1 MCGEA
6 MNLKTQS
13 ASRGTDRL
21 VAIGWHRLFLVG
33 ALSVIGGAACSS
45 SDTPRSSSEPMLT
58 TRGGG
63 PAVVVTAPLEP
74 APLPRT
80 VETTREPWK
89 FAAYPGYVITTPNYR
104 IYTTIASE
112 RILRRLPLFLECA
125 MTRYTTVLA
134 DLPTPEQPLQTYIFR
149 DRRQW
154 SAKTRQMLPEQAGA
168 FENLGRGGF
177 STRGTSVLY
186 YIDWAGRDKDT
197 FAIAAHEG
205 WHQYTQQTF
214 RHPLPVWLEE
224 GIATYMEGYRFRLS
238 YEVPEFSPSRNWER
252 ARALGEAIRR
262 DALIPLPELLNKTP
276 QAFLSEGKSR
286 LLTYYAQVWALT
298 RFLAER
304 DEYRDALAQVLTDA
318 ARGSLVQK
326 VARAPAVIARGVG
339 NRAITSRAG
348 PWLILAYFTDDIDQF
363 ERDYLVFA
371 ERAAR

>member
-1 MCGEA
+1 
-6 MNLKTQS
+6 MNLTMRSVFRDSSHTVATGRRHLFVLAALS
-13 ASRGTDRL
+13 A
-21 VAIGWHRLFLVG
+21 LVG
-33 ALSVIGGAACSS
+33 AGCSS
-45 SDTPRSSSEPMLT
+45 SDTPRSANEPMLT
-58 TRGGG
+58 TRGG
-63 PAVVVTAPLEP
+63 VTDTIVSAPREP
-74 APLPRT
+74 APLPRS
-80 VETTREPWK
+80 VETSREPWK
-89 FAAYPGYVITTPNYR
+89 FAAYPGQVITTPNYR

-154 SAKTRQMLPEQAGA
+154 SAKTRQMLPEQAGT

-238 YEVPEFSPSRNWER
+238 YEVPEFNPAGNWER
-252 ARALGEAIRR
+252 GRALGEAIRR
-262 DALIPLPELLNKTP
+262 EALIPLPELLNKTP

-304 DEYRDALAQVLTDA
+304 EGYRDALAQVLTDA
-318 ARGSLVQK
+318 ARGSLIQK
-326 VARAPAVIARGVG
+326 IARSPSVIARGG
-339 NRAITSRAG
+339 RDRAVTSRAG
-348 PWLILAYFTDDIDQF
+348 PSLILAYFTDDLDEF
-363 ERDYLVFA
+363 ERDYLAFA
-371 ERAAR
+371 ERVKK